1 MCDSDASGKVVTLV
15 CVSLA
20 VALVVCRFLRFR
32 PDRKIN
38 CVVRLYLRLA
48 SLYTQISLRAKCA
61 RSRHEPWGRP
71 YVLSPLLASHVAG
84 SSSAWAFTRLPA
96 ELTLLAKTCSPWR
109 PSHDNT
115 EQPMPCSSQ
124 IATRV
129 PDVFMVPF
137 PSSAQSLLSIFEVFN
152 LNISGLSL
160 PLSCIGLGTY
170 WERLFFTL
178 VFPLVI
184 AAGITVCSL
193 VFAMCKTVRKG
204 GMPAVA
210 KEGAIQALEDGRKSP
225 LRVAGLTALPHL
237 LKLSFL
243 MFPMVT
249 PPLGQTD
256 GPRYI

>member
-1 MCDSDASGKVVTLV
+1 
-15 CVSLA
+15 
-20 VALVVCRFLRFR
+20 
-32 PDRKIN
+32 
-38 CVVRLYLRLA
+38 
-48 SLYTQISLRAKCA
+48 
-61 RSRHEPWGRP
+61 
-71 YVLSPLLASHVAG
+71 
-84 SSSAWAFTRLPA
+84 
-96 ELTLLAKTCSPWR
+96 
-109 PSHDNT
+109 
-115 EQPMPCSSQ
+115 MPCSSQ

-184 AAGITVCSL
+184 AAGIVVCSL

-225 LRVAGLTALPHL
+225 LRVAGLIALPHL

-249 PPLGQTD
+249 LPLGQTG
-256 GPRYI
+256 GPCYI

>member
-1 MCDSDASGKVVTLV
+1 
-15 CVSLA
+15 
-20 VALVVCRFLRFR
+20 
-32 PDRKIN
+32 
-38 CVVRLYLRLA
+38 
-48 SLYTQISLRAKCA
+48 
-61 RSRHEPWGRP
+61 
-71 YVLSPLLASHVAG
+71 
-84 SSSAWAFTRLPA
+84 
-96 ELTLLAKTCSPWR
+96 
-109 PSHDNT
+109 
-115 EQPMPCSSQ
+115 MPCSSQ

-184 AAGITVCSL
+184 AAGIVVCSL
-193 VFAMCKTVRKG
+193 VFAMCKTVRK
-204 GMPAVA
+204 
-210 KEGAIQALEDGRKSP
+210 GAIQALEDGRKSP
-225 LRVAGLTALPHL
+225 LRVAGLIALPHL

-249 PPLGQTD
+249 LPLGQTG
-256 GPRYI
+256 GPCYI